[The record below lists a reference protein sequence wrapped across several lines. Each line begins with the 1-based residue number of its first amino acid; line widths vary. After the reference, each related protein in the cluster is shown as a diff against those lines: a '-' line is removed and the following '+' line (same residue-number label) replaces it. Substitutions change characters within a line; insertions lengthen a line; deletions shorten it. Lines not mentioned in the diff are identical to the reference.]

1 MGDAQPRLVHDF
13 VGVHEQVEIDRP
25 WPPARSLADPAER
38 ALDAQEDVKK
48 LARGQGR
55 LGGDGAVQE
64 PRLADHADR
73 VRLLQGRDPDDLDA
87 VLGREELDGA
97 TKSLLAW
104 AHVRAE
110 TDVGARHLEAPLP
123 GALDDDGR
131 MLDRRIEDD
140 VGLADTDAH
149 ALDCGEAP
157 DNTVGDRPRE
167 ALEQ

>member
-1 MGDAQPRLVHDF
+1 MGHTQSRLVHHF

-25 WPPARSLADPAER
+25 RPPARSAPDPAQR
-38 ALDAQEDVKK
+38 ALRAEKDVQK

-55 LGGDGAVQE
+55 LDRDGAVQE
-64 PRLADHADR
+64 PWLVDHTDG

-87 VLGREELDGA
+87 VLGGEERDRLP
-97 TKSLLAW
+97 KRFLAC
-104 AHVRAE
+104 AHVRAQ
-110 TDVGARHLEAPLP
+110 TDVGARHSEMPLP

-140 VGLADTDAH
+140 VGLADTDAN

-157 DNTVGDRPRE
+157 EDTVGDRPRE